1 VTAMLPSAETYGK
14 ADVLSLLA
22 LLWRKR
28 LIVLVVAILT
38 SGTNLVFLLL
48 RPLPAEIRTVI
59 EIGNAGNSLVEPVDV
74 VRQKINDIY
83 SVAAENDVRAT
94 APNGSNIRLNIR
106 PRIARNSNIVILES
120 SAPLEQ
126 LDLYRTFHS
135 KVFEFMS
142 QDHNRSFWPL
152 KAALESAREEQL
164 STLKK
169 LEGRASV
176 DPKRSALL
184 AQVEENKVQEQSLKD
199 DRIFGVS
206 VKSLESEISIADKS
220 LKDLQGEEQILI
232 QTRRQQDISAKSYT
246 DGIERLKSFLTD
258 SRARNSK
265 VSENSTGSGEAMAS
279 LLFDAERF
287 RTEIELQR
295 LERALTV
302 DLPLERA
309 QTEDQLLQNRRQ
321 QQVQEQ
327 ALEKSKAELVKFN
340 LERDQKLAVL
350 NATSNNI
357 RSKLTDLESSRLLT
371 IPVQKAKLQEIE
383 TRLSNLLVTRVVVPP
398 RRNQEG
404 ENSRMFFAGLALL
417 AGLGLGLLAGV
428 FAVFKDAMTSRSA
441 QRV

>member
-1 VTAMLPSAETYGK
+1 MLPSAENYGK
-14 ADVLSLLA
+14 ADVVSLLA

-28 LIVLVVAILT
+28 LVVLVVAVLV
-38 SGTNLVFLLL
+38 SGSSLIFLLS
-48 RPLPAEIRTVI
+48 RPIPAEIRTVI
-59 EIGNAGNSLVEPVDV
+59 EIGHADNSLVESVDV

-83 SVAAENDVRAT
+83 SVAAEDDIRA
-94 APNGSNIRLNIR
+94 ASSEGSKLSLNIR

-120 SAPLEQ
+120 AAPLDQ
-126 LDLYRTFHS
+126 LDRYRDYHT
-135 KVFEFMS
+135 KVFDYIAR
-142 QDHNRSFWPL
+142 DHNRTFGPL

-164 STLKK
+164 SILKK
-169 LEGRASV
+169 LDQRASI
-176 DPKRSALL
+176 DPERSALL
-184 AQVEENKVQEQSLKD
+184 EQVEENNVRKQALRD

-206 VKSLESEISIADKS
+206 VKALEGEISVADKN
-220 LKDLQGEEQILI
+220 LKDLQGDEQVLV
-232 QTRRQQDISAKSYT
+232 QTRRQQDISAKSYA

-265 VSENSTGSGEAMAS
+265 ASENSTGSNEAMAM

-302 DLPLERA
+302 DLPLQRA

-327 ALEKSKAELVKFN
+327 ALEKSKAELIKLH

-350 NATSNNI
+350 KATSDNI
-357 RSKLTDLESSRLLT
+357 RSRLTYLESSRLLT

-383 TRLSNLLVTRVVVPP
+383 TRLSNLLVTRIVVPP
-398 RRNQEG
+398 RRNEAG
-404 ENSRMFFAGLALL
+404 EPTRTFLAGLALL

-428 FAVFKDAMTSRSA
+428 FAVLKDAMNSRSA